1 MESKKLDPQEIE
13 QLKLLKENT
22 ERIIREFGEIKLAQ
36 LNIEKREENA
46 ENILRQLKDR
56 EKEIVK
62 SLEDKYGQ
70 GSIDIERGLFT
81 PVA

>member
-1 MESKKLDPQEIE
+1 MEAKKLEEQEVT
-13 QLKLLKENT
+13 QLRLLKENT

-36 LNIEKREENA
+36 LNIVKREENA
-46 ENILRQLKDR
+46 KEVLQQLKTN

-62 SLEDKYGQ
+62 NLEEKYGQ

-81 PVA
+81 PTS

>member
-1 MESKKLDPQEIE
+1 MESKKLDLQEIE

-22 ERIIREFGEIKLAQ
+22 ERIIKEFGEIKLAQ
-36 LNIEKREENA
+36 LTIETREEYAKN
-46 ENILRQLKDR
+46 LLQQLKDK
-56 EKEIVK
+56 EKEVVK
-62 SLEDKYGQ
+62 SLEGKYGQ